1 MGQPNEYA
9 YLTRVE
15 LCDKLDKLEE
25 RLDNAMI
32 KAEPTVEAEKQAA
45 ANLKTRLETQIT
57 NVKAAL
63 QARMVVATQAQAAA
77 AQAQAAAAQP
87 THDLDMVKT
96 MKETATIQNLLD
108 VVRAVPKLNVGDS
121 IERFVSE
128 LDQIYKVEVQPQV
141 GEIQSLENEFVRAAK
156 RLLTYS
162 MYEQMDKSGTA
173 TTTWTE
179 MKKYLVENHGSKI
192 TMFQH
197 LNRLWQLEIK
207 ADEKLTDY
215 GARVEE
221 QVHKASLHIMKKFGK
236 DHKKADNTPKDMAAE
251 DVFKLI
257 GAMLASLQVRKEHE
271 DVFKSMIKGMDKHW
285 TASALLADAQDYVD
299 RLGANHN
306 ATKTGVEV
314 AFHSTSNRNKS
325 SNQKKSSTKS
335 TSDESSKVFKD
346 IQKQLEANAKAI
358 QSLTL
363 TNKSAQTGERSTTL
377 TYEERQKIMKAGKN
391 KPIDK
396 QICIYYLIGKCN
408 RTGKC
413 RDGRKHVKDYKVY
426 MTTQEEVHAEV
437 HQESS
442 ELDALFQ

>member
-1 MGQPNEYA
+1 MAEYDFYTRAELMDLLKFNEA
-9 YLTRVE
+9 E
-15 LCDKLDKLEE
+15 LNKQ
-25 RLDNAMI
+25 MV
-32 KAEPTVEAEKQAA
+32 KAEPTEAA
-45 ANLKTRLETQIT
+45 AKTAAG
-57 NVKAAL
+57 NVKTLLKNKINDIKATLKANM
-63 QARMVVATQAQAAA
+63 AVATPPQAAA
-77 AQAQAAAAQP
+77 APAAPP
-87 THDLDMVKT
+87 TYDLEMVKT
-96 MKETATIQNLLD
+96 MKENATVHNLLE
-108 VVRAVPKLNVGDS
+108 VVRAVQKLNVGDS

-128 LDQIYKVEVQPQV
+128 LDQIYKVEVEPQV
-141 GEIQSLENEFVRAAK
+141 GDVQSLEAEFVRAAK
-156 RLLTYS
+156 RLLTFS
-162 MYEQMDKSGTA
+162 MYEQMDKSGTN

-197 LNRLWQLEIK
+197 LNRLWKLEIK

-215 GARVEE
+215 GARLEE
-221 QVHKASLHIMKKFGK
+221 QIHKASLHIMKKFGK
-236 DHKKADNTPKDMAAE
+236 DHKGNDDRPKDMAPE

-257 GAMLASLQVRKEHE
+257 GAMLASLQVQKEHE
-271 DVFKSMIKGMDKHW
+271 DVFKSMIKNMDKHW
-285 TASALLADAQDYVD
+285 SAGSLLADAQDYVD

-363 TNKSAQTGERSTTL
+363 TNKSAQTGERSTIL
-377 TYEERQKIMKAGKN
+377 SKEEIKKIVDVGRK

-396 QICIYYLIGKCN
+396 QICIDFLNGKCN
-408 RTGKC
+408 RRGKC
-413 RDGRKHVKDYKVY
+413 NDGRKHVKDYKVF
-426 MTTQEEVHAEV
+426 MTAQEEAQAEV
-437 HQESS
+437 HQASS
-442 ELDALFQ
+442 EIDALFQ

>member
-25 RLDNAMI
+25 RLDNAMV
-32 KAEPTVEAEKQAA
+32 KAEPAEASEKQAA
-45 ANLKTRLETQIT
+45 ATMKTRLENQIT
-57 NVKAAL
+57 NIKAAL
-63 QARMVVATQAQAAA
+63 QASMVVATQAQAATA
-77 AQAQAAAAQP
+77 PAAQP

-207 ADEKLTDY
+207 TDEKLTDY

-236 DHKKADNTPKDMAAE
+236 DHKNQDNTPKDMAAE

-285 TASALLADAQDYVD
+285 TASNLLADAQDYVD

-335 TSDESSKVFKD
+335 TSDESSKAFKD

-377 TYEERQKIMKAGKN
+377 SHKQKRKIMNAGRG
-391 KPIDK
+391 KPLD
-396 QICIYYLIGKCN
+396 QQVCVHFL
-408 RTGKC
+408 TGQCGNSKEC
-413 RDGRKHVKDYKVY
+413 KDGRKHVKDYKVF
-426 MTTQEEVHAEV
+426 MANQDDVQAEV
-437 HQESS
+437 QQESS
-442 ELDALFQ
+442 EIEALFQ

>member
-25 RLDNAMI
+25 RLDLAMI
-32 KAEPTVEAEKQAA
+32 KAEPAVEAEKQAA
-45 ANLKTRLETQIT
+45 ANLKTRLETQIA
-57 NVKAAL
+57 NIKAAL
-63 QARMVVATQAQAAA
+63 QASMVVATPAPTVAAPA
-77 AQAQAAAAQP
+77 GQP

-96 MKETATIQNLLD
+96 MKETATIQNLLE

-141 GEIQSLENEFVRAAK
+141 GDIPSLEDEFVRAAK
-156 RLLTYS
+156 RLLTFS
-162 MYEQMDKSGTA
+162 MYEQMDKSGINTK
-173 TTTWTE
+173 TWTE

-207 ADEKLTDY
+207 PDEKLTDY

-236 DHKKADNTPKDMAAE
+236 DHKANDDTPKEMAAE

-325 SNQKKSSTKS
+325 SNQKKGSTKS
-335 TSDESSKVFKD
+335 TSDESSKAFKD
-346 IQKQLEANAKAI
+346 LQKQLEANAKAI

-363 TNKSAQTGERSTTL
+363 TNKSAQTGERSTEL
-377 TYEERQKIMKAGKN
+377 TYEERQKIMKAGRD
-391 KPIDK
+391 KPVEK
-396 QICIYYLIGKCN
+396 QICIPFLNGNCNRKGKCQ
-408 RTGKC
+408 K
-413 RDGRKHVKDYKVY
+413 GRKHVKDYKVY
-426 MTTQEEVHAEV
+426 MTAHEEVQADV

>member
-1 MGQPNEYA
+1 
-9 YLTRVE
+9 
-15 LCDKLDKLEE
+15 
-25 RLDNAMI
+25 
-32 KAEPTVEAEKQAA
+32 
-45 ANLKTRLETQIT
+45 
-57 NVKAAL
+57 
-63 QARMVVATQAQAAA
+63 
-77 AQAQAAAAQP
+77 
-87 THDLDMVKT
+87 
-96 MKETATIQNLLD
+96 
-108 VVRAVPKLNVGDS
+108 
-121 IERFVSE
+121 
-128 LDQIYKVEVQPQV
+128 
-141 GEIQSLENEFVRAAK
+141 
-156 RLLTYS
+156 

-236 DHKKADNTPKDMAAE
+236 DHKKADDTPKDMAAE

-285 TASALLADAQDYVD
+285 TASSLLADAQDYVD

-314 AFHSTSNRNKS
+314 AFHSTSNKNKS

-346 IQKQLEANAKAI
+346 LQKQLEANAKAI

-363 TNKSAQTGERSTTL
+363 TNKSAQTGERSGDFSSISK
-377 TYEERQKIMKAGKN
+377 EEIKKIIKAGKQLP
-391 KPIDK
+391 KDQ
-396 QICIYYLIGKCN
+396 QICISFLKGNCKYGDKCFRIHPAKHSAHYTEVVQPEVEPEVN
-408 RTGKC
+408 EE
-413 RDGRKHVKDYKVY
+413 DGIKN
-426 MTTQEEVHAEV
+426 
-437 HQESS
+437 
-442 ELDALFQ
+442 LFH

>member
-1 MGQPNEYA
+1 MGDQYD
-9 YLTRVE
+9 YLTRAELMELLKFNESELTNQMVKVE
-15 LCDKLDKLEE
+15 PSD
-25 RLDNAMI
+25 A
-32 KAEPTVEAEKQAA
+32 AAKQAA
-45 ANLKTRLETQIT
+45 GNVKQLLETKIKDI
-57 NVKAAL
+57 KAAL
-63 QARMVVATQAQAAA
+63 KATMVVATPPQAAA
-77 AQAQAAAAQP
+77 ANSA
-87 THDLDMVKT
+87 HDLDMVKT
-96 MKETATIQNLLD
+96 MKDTASIQNLLE
-108 VVRAVPKLNVGDS
+108 VVRTVSKLNVGDS
-121 IERFVSE
+121 IERFASE
-128 LDQIYKVEVQPQV
+128 LDQIYKVEVQPQLE
-141 GEIQSLENEFVRAAK
+141 EIPSLENEFVRAAK

-207 ADEKLTDY
+207 PDEKLTDY

-236 DHKKADNTPKDMAAE
+236 DHKNNDNSSKDMTAE

-257 GAMLASLQVRKEHE
+257 GAMLVSLQVRKEHE

-285 TASALLADAQDYVD
+285 TASSLLADAQDYVD

-335 TSDESSKVFKD
+335 TSDESSKAFKD

-377 TYEERQKIMKAGKN
+377 SHKQKRKIMNAGRG
-391 KPIDK
+391 KPLD
-396 QICIYYLIGKCN
+396 QQVCVHFL
-408 RTGKC
+408 TGQCGNSKEC
-413 RDGRKHVKDYKVY
+413 KDGRKHVKDYKVF
-426 MTTQEEVHAEV
+426 MANQDDVQAEV
-437 HQESS
+437 QQESS
-442 ELDALFQ
+442 EIEALFQ

>member
-1 MGQPNEYA
+1 MDQFD
-9 YLTRVE
+9 YLTRAE
-15 LCDKLDKLEE
+15 LLA
-25 RLDNAMI
+25 RLDFNESELNKVLI
-32 KAEPTVEAEKQAA
+32 KAEPTEAGAKQAA
-45 ANLKTRLETQIT
+45 GNLKTALETKIKSI
-57 NVKAAL
+57 KAAL
-63 QARMVVATQAQAAA
+63 KATMVVATPPPAAA
-77 AQAQAAAAQP
+77 PAAQP
-87 THDLDMVKT
+87 TPDLEMVKT
-96 MKETATIQNLLD
+96 MKETATIQNLLE

-121 IERFVSE
+121 IERFASE
-128 LDQIYKVEVQPQV
+128 LDQIYKVEVQPQLE
-141 GEIQSLENEFVRAAK
+141 EIPSLENEFVRAAK

-207 ADEKLTDY
+207 PDEKLTDY

-236 DHKKADNTPKDMAAE
+236 DHKKIDDTPKDMAAE

-335 TSDESSKVFKD
+335 TSDESSKAFKD

-377 TYEERQKIMKAGKN
+377 SHKQKRKIMNAGRG
-391 KPIDK
+391 KPLD
-396 QICIYYLIGKCN
+396 QQVCVHFL
-408 RTGKC
+408 TGQCGNSKEC
-413 RDGRKHVKDYKVY
+413 KDGRKHVKDYKVF
-426 MTTQEEVHAEV
+426 MANQDDVQAEV
-437 HQESS
+437 QQESS
-442 ELDALFQ
+442 EIEALFQ

>member
-1 MGQPNEYA
+1 MGDQYD
-9 YLTRVE
+9 YLTRAELMELLKFNESELTNQMVKVE
-15 LCDKLDKLEE
+15 PSD
-25 RLDNAMI
+25 A
-32 KAEPTVEAEKQAA
+32 AAKQAA
-45 ANLKTRLETQIT
+45 GNVKQLLETKIKDI
-57 NVKAAL
+57 KAAL
-63 QARMVVATQAQAAA
+63 KATMVVATPPQAAGA
-77 AQAQAAAAQP
+77 PAAQP
-87 THDLDMVKT
+87 THDLEMVKI
-96 MKETATIQNLLD
+96 MKDTASIQNLLE
-108 VVRAVPKLNVGDS
+108 VVRTVSKLNVGDS
-121 IERFVSE
+121 IERFASE
-128 LDQIYKVEVQPQV
+128 LDQIYKVEVQPQLE
-141 GEIQSLENEFVRAAK
+141 EIPSLENEFVRAAK

-207 ADEKLTDY
+207 PDEKLTDY

-236 DHKKADNTPKDMAAE
+236 DHKNNDNSSKDMTAE

-257 GAMLASLQVRKEHE
+257 GAMLVSLQVRKEHE

-285 TASALLADAQDYVD
+285 TASNLLADAQDYVD

-335 TSDESSKVFKD
+335 TSDESSKAFKD

-377 TYEERQKIMKAGKN
+377 SHKQKRKIMNAGRG
-391 KPIDK
+391 KPLD
-396 QICIYYLIGKCN
+396 QQVCVHFL
-408 RTGKC
+408 TGQCGNSKEC
-413 RDGRKHVKDYKVY
+413 KDGRKHVKDYKVF
-426 MTTQEEVHAEV
+426 MANQDDVQAEV
-437 HQESS
+437 QQESS
-442 ELDALFQ
+442 EIEALFQ